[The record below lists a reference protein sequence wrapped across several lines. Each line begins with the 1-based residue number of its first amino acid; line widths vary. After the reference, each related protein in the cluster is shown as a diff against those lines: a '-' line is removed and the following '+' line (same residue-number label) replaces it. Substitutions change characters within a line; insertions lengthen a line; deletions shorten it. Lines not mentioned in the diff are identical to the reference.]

1 MSNIVSNQFVSK
13 RDKEVN
19 FKNVGG
25 SNVQRGMGTDINYD
39 MPFSKEIVITKIN
52 AISFD

>member
-1 MSNIVSNQFVSK
+1 MSNIVSNQLVSK

-39 MPFSKEIVITKIN
+39 IFFFFFFLIGIRSMQG
-52 AISFD
+52 